1 MCMYTYRSTQLLYNS
16 SLIVLVVSSDAVRDC
31 NKNHSAFEVIPEIS
45 QITPTVEIALHQKY
59 ILDKFF

>member
-1 MCMYTYRSTQLLYNS
+1 MRGR
-16 SLIVLVVSSDAVRDC
+16 IC
-31 NKNHSAFEVIPEIS
+31 NLSRGECDKNHSAFEVIPEIS